1 MAEIRDQLSPELKLF
16 QLYGQGAKGVIDLGA
31 AMDMHPPE
39 YPLVTEKPRYKDTLL
54 YIYTSGTTGMP
65 KAAVLPNSK

>member
-1 MAEIRDQLSPELKLF
+1 MKLF
-16 QLYGQGAKGVIDLGA
+16 QLYGKCAPGVLDFSA
-31 AMDMHPPE
+31 EMDRHPPE
-39 YPLVTEKPRYKDTLL
+39 YPLVTEQLYYKDTLL